1 MASTNDPHYILINGL
16 MHEPIRQTIV
26 LGYTVSYFTT
36 VADRQSVVAFIQV
49 YRPTRA
55 SKGLFVQNGRVVVS
69 DWQTKIN
76 DPSLNLAFFNR
87 ADLLTVEP
95 PVVATF
101 HSWLLTGG
109 AAWIDGGQP

>member
-1 MASTNDPHYILINGL
+1 MPHKDDPHYILINGL
-16 MHEPIRQTIV
+16 MHQPIRQTIA
-26 LGYTVSYFTT
+26 LGYTVSYFAT

-55 SKGLFVQNGRVVVS
+55 SKGLFVQNGKVIVS

-95 PVVATF
+95 SVVATF

-109 AAWIDGGQP
+109 AAWIEAGQP